1 MSRTTTVGVIGLGS
15 TGRTVARRLLD
26 DGFAVTVHDRDA
38 WTVATMAATGA
49 RPARLPADAA
59 EPADLVFVHVPDEAA
74 VDEVLFECGGV
85 GDTLRD
91 GGAVVVAARTGPAFL
106 HSAADR
112 LGVLGLRTVEAWFPG
127 NDGTPATT
135 VFVGCS
141 PEDLATVAPALG
153 AVAEHVVHVG
163 PLGSVCALR
172 TAVTALRALPPLAPR
187 DGRARSTAALAR
199 AVVDALVDGRACPGP
214 RQHVAGVRQCTA
226 PGVPPGVLTVDELMD
241 LVDAVRARR
250 NAARPG
256 SGTPG
261 DEPRQDANCLG
272 LASWEFEDV
281 VSELERSNGIPLRRE
296 VARCSSPVELV
307 ALVNRQVTS
316 GV

>member
-91 GGAVVVAARTGPAFL
+91 GGAVVVAAITGPAFL

-112 LGVLGLRTVEAWFPG
+112 LGALGLRTVEAWFPG

-153 AVAEHVVHVG
+153 EVAEHVVHVG

-172 TAVTALRALPPLAPR
+172 TAVTALCAVPPVAPR

-199 AVVDALVDGRACPGP
+199 AVADAVVDSRACPGP
-214 RQHVAGVRQCTA
+214 RQHVAGVRHCTA
-226 PGVPPGVLTVDELMD
+226 PGVLTVDELMD

-250 NAARPG
+250 DAARSG

-261 DEPRQDANCLG
+261 DEARQDANCLG